1 MPAFNDETVAAAMLL
16 RTEPTKERVEP
27 SILCTAAIEIYRST
41 SFTLLSLLWINV
53 IFRES
58 PRHKIKTSELIPS
71 VEVNM

>member
-41 SFTLLSLLWINV
+41 SFTLVSLL
-53 IFRES
+53 
-58 PRHKIKTSELIPS
+58 
-71 VEVNM
+71 